1 LSQRRSGARP
11 ASRSDR
17 ARKMRTMQLD
27 RAVDP
32 AALSWKTYGYAVL
45 AMVSIF
51 LAGALVVWRRPLA
64 VIETLTQARLAY
76 GGFHNEYTTIR
87 GNRIHY
93 YEGGSGAPAVLVHGL
108 GSRAEDWAN
117 LMQQLKQAG
126 FHVYVIDLL
135 GYGRSARPADASYSI
150 PEEAQYV
157 EEFLAQRGLQ
167 KVNLVGWSM
176 GGWVAMRV
184 ALDQPAR
191 VARLVLCDSAG
202 IRFEPSFTMF
212 DFEPTT
218 IPAVQHLY
226 RMLMPQPAALPD
238 FLARDM
244 VRKFKELNWVVDR
257 SARSMFRGVD
267 LLDGK
272 LSDLQM
278 PTLILWGK
286 QDHLI
291 PLATGV
297 SMHQQIPQSVLEI
310 YDGCGHLA
318 PGQCAARIG
327 PRLIDFLNGKEPQ
340 SQKVTEI
347 GPS

>member
-1 LSQRRSGARP
+1 
-11 ASRSDR
+11 
-17 ARKMRTMQLD
+17 MRNVQAETPK
-27 RAVDP
+27 DP

-45 AMVSIF
+45 AMLVLF
-51 LAGALVVWRRPLA
+51 LVGAAVVWQQPLEVLGALTR
-64 VIETLTQARLAY
+64 ARLTY
-76 GGFHNEYTTIR
+76 NGFHNEYTTIR

-93 YEGGSGAPAVLVHGL
+93 YEGGSGAPVVLVHGL

-117 LMQQLKQAG
+117 LMPQLKQAG
-126 FHVYVIDLL
+126 FHVYAIDLL
-135 GYGRSARPADASYSI
+135 GYGRSAQPANATYSI

-157 EEFLAQRGLQ
+157 EEFIAQRGLE

-184 ALDQPAR
+184 ALDRPER
-191 VARLVLCDSAG
+191 IGRLVLCDAAG
-202 IRFEPSFTMF
+202 LRFEPSFTIF

-218 IPAVQHLY
+218 VPAVQRLY
-226 RMLMPQPAALPD
+226 RMLMPQPAEVPA

-244 VRKFKELNWVVDR
+244 VRKFKQLNWVVDR

-272 LSDLQM
+272 LDRLQM

-297 SMHQQIPQSVLEI
+297 SMHEQIPQSVLEI

-327 PRLIDFLNGKEPQ
+327 PRMIDFLNGKEPQ
-340 SQKVTEI
+340 AQKTTEV
-347 GPS
+347 GPG